1 VPDIVTLAKAL
12 GSGVPVGACVVS
24 EAVSSHIRENDLGTT
39 FGGGMLAMAAVTAT
53 LEAIQN
59 DEMLTNVK
67 TVEAHLRERLREIE
81 QIVAVRGLGFL
92 LGIEFND
99 KAAPIHKA
107 LLDRKIITGTSSDP
121 NVLRLLPP
129 LCLSVDEVDLFVTEL
144 TEICTS

>member
-1 VPDIVTLAKAL
+1 
-12 GSGVPVGACVVS
+12 
-24 EAVSSHIRENDLGTT
+24 
-39 FGGGMLAMAAVTAT
+39 
-53 LEAIQN
+53 
-59 DEMLTNVK
+59 
-67 TVEAHLRERLREIE
+67 
-81 QIVAVRGLGFL
+81 